1 MKGGGIM
8 AIQGEVNKQSEVRNE
23 VERMKRLSEEAWQA
37 TSELEQRIAIILR
50 PVAPAAAENLKNK
63 VSNVPF
69 SVELLE
75 INEKLG
81 ALIIYIRDIKNRC
94 EL

>member
-1 MKGGGIM
+1 M